1 MKTRVLGTAS
11 PPDRAAAVTAAVRA
25 LRNGQP
31 VALPTETVYGLAAD
45 ALKPAAALK
54 IFAAKERP
62 RFDPLIVHVPAREW
76 LAEITRLEG
85 ASMFLFDR
93 LIAEFWPG
101 PLTLVLPRSEMV
113 PDVVTAGLR
122 TVAVRMSASK
132 LFGEIIAAFGRPLA
146 APSAN
151 RFGKISPTSAA
162 DVLDELGGRIPLI
175 IDGGRTTLGIES
187 TVVAVHNG
195 EIEVLRRGPITA
207 EQLRHVAPV
216 TFAGSSNRPKAPGQL
231 ATHYAPATPL
241 RLVTDA
247 SAIRLPTGK
256 RCGLLAYHATE
267 TTRFVEIRRLSPNID
282 VAAADLFRLLR
293 ELDQARL
300 DLIVAEEVPEI
311 GIGSAI
317 NDRLRRAAAKRSL

>member
-1 MKTRVLGTAS
+1 M
-11 PPDRAAAVTAAVRA
+11 
-25 LRNGQP
+25 
-31 VALPTETVYGLAAD
+31 
-45 ALKPAAALK
+45 
-54 IFAAKERP
+54 
-62 RFDPLIVHVPAREW
+62 
-76 LAEITRLEG
+76 
-85 ASMFLFDR
+85 
-93 LIAEFWPG
+93 
-101 PLTLVLPRSEMV
+101 
-113 PDVVTAGLR
+113 
-122 TVAVRMSASK
+122 
-132 LFGEIIAAFGRPLA
+132 
-146 APSAN
+146 
-151 RFGKISPTSAA
+151 
-162 DVLDELGGRIPLI
+162 LDELGGRIPLI

-317 NDRLRRAAAKRSL
+317 NSPRSISDSAQRRGSSATPMLVATARLIPSRLGSDTRMLAGM